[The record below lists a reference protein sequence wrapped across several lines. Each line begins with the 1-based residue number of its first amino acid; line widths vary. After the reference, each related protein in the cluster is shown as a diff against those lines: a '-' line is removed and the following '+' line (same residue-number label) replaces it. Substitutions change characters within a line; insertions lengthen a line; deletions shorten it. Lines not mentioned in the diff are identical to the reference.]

1 MITKS
6 KFKSAWWLPGPHL
19 QTLWPTLMRRKIPL
33 DLTRE
38 RIELPDGDFI
48 DLDWVSFEKKDA
60 PLVIVLHG
68 LEGSIHSQYARGILR
83 TLQKAGNRA
92 VLMHFRGCSGEHNRL
107 PRAYHSGETKD
118 IATIVN
124 ILKNRTPDVPIYA
137 IGYSLGGNV
146 LLKWLGE
153 TQNENPL
160 DKAVAISVPF
170 ELNKLADK
178 MNTGFSKIYQRHL
191 LNLLI
196 QKFKDKHKLDRIH
209 EVKSFWDFDNHFT
222 APLHGFKDAMDYYLQ
237 SSSRQYLKNIQK
249 PTLIIHAE
257 NDPFMTLDVIPQN
270 SDLSQYI
277 TLEISNSGG
286 HVGFVSGIVPGLG
299 KYWLEE
305 RISNFL
311 KS

>member
-1 MITKS
+1 MIRKS
-6 KFKSAWWLPGPHL
+6 NFKSAWWLPGPHL

-33 DLTRE
+33 NLTRE
-38 RIELPDGDFI
+38 RIELSDGDFI

-68 LEGSIHSQYARGILR
+68 LEGSIHSKYARGILR
-83 TLQKAGNRA
+83 TLEQSGYRA

-124 ILKNRTPDVPIYA
+124 LLKIRSPHVPFYA
-137 IGYSLGGNV
+137 VGYSLGGNV

-153 TQNENPL
+153 TQHENPL

-170 ELNKLADK
+170 ELDKLADK

-191 LNLLI
+191 LNRLTK
-196 QKFKDKHKLDRIH
+196 KFKAKYQLERIDL
-209 EVKSFWDFDNHFT
+209 VKNFWDFDNHFT
-222 APLHGFKDAMDYYLQ
+222 APIHGFKDAMEYYLQ

-249 PTLIIHAE
+249 PTLILHSE
-257 NDPFMTLDVIPQN
+257 DDPFMTPEVIPSN
-270 SDLSQYI
+270 SDLSQFV
-277 TLEISNSGG
+277 TLEISSSGG
-286 HVGFVSGIVPGLG
+286 HVGFVGGKIPGLG

-305 RISNFL
+305 QIANFL
-311 KS
+311 KD